1 MFSLPQSH
9 AFRRLPNMLWPVN
22 LASIYWMLSTR
33 SMGCEYAYLNAICAH
48 ASYACCDFSCF
59 VGCSE
64 SEKKTTLDQA
74 LRSVLGDLIVS
85 IMNYKGHVTVVV
97 YSLDLF
103 VFICRLSKRRA
114 VMTTCLSLTSALMQ
128 WLKVCCHLNSFFLS
142 AVFTVNM
149 PPAVSDR
156 EGNDKS

>member
-1 MFSLPQSH
+1 
-9 AFRRLPNMLWPVN
+9 
-22 LASIYWMLSTR
+22 
-33 SMGCEYAYLNAICAH
+33 MGCEYAYLNANCAH
-48 ASYACCDFSCF
+48 ASYACCDFSCL

-103 VFICRLSKRRA
+103 LYLQVEQKASCDDY
-114 VMTTCLSLTSALMQ
+114 LSLIDLSIDAVTEGLLSSEL
-128 WLKVCCHLNSFFLS
+128 FLS
-142 AVFTVNM
+142 LRGFYCEYA
-149 PPAVSDR
+149 SC
-156 EGNDKS
+156 SQ